1 MNAESFDENR
11 ELCDDGNCLGVVVD
25 GKCNVCGLTT
35 AAAGTS
41 PRDPGSG
48 QTGGGRISGTGAADM
63 VAEGGHTDD
72 AFDDEDR
79 QLCSDGACTGL
90 IGSDGKCKTCGRSA
104 AS

>member
-1 MNAESFDENR
+1 MNAEEFDESR
-11 ELCDDGNCLGVVVD
+11 ELCDDGNCLGVVVG
-25 GKCNVCGLTT
+25 GKCNVCGLA

-48 QTGGGRISGTGAADM
+48 QTGGGQITSDAPADM
-63 VAEGGHTDD
+63 VAEGGHTD

-90 IGSDGKCKTCGRSA
+90 VGSDGKCKTCGRP
-104 AS
+104 ASS

>member
-1 MNAESFDENR
+1 VSAAEEFDESR

-25 GKCNVCGLTT
+25 GKCNVCGL

-48 QTGGGRISGTGAADM
+48 QTGGGRATVNAPADM
-63 VAEGGHTDD
+63 VAEGGPSDG
-72 AFDDEDR
+72 AFDDDDR

-90 IGSDGKCKTCGRSA
+90 VGSDGKCKTCGRAA